1 VVPSL
6 GWMDRILRA
15 RRAEVGRLTQSADH
29 PCDRSRSFVLQE
41 RDRLALQ
48 LCRKHGRTDGKA
60 CGIIRANLT
69 NLAVCALSAEAHPP
83 LPSGVTWAR
92 HLSLSDPDV
101 PLIRNE
107 DRSLATV
114 NVVTPCHSLLAR
126 VCFHRCTRSRPN
138 PRS

>member
-1 VVPSL
+1 
-6 GWMDRILRA
+6 M
-15 RRAEVGRLTQSADH
+15 
-29 PCDRSRSFVLQE
+29 LQE

-48 LCRKHGRTDGKA
+48 LCRKHGRTGKA

-83 LPSGVTWAR
+83 LPSGATWAR

-107 DRSLATV
+107 DRSFATV
-114 NVVTPCHSLLAR
+114 NVVTPCHSLLPSLHS
-126 VCFHRCTRSRPN
+126 FSSESPLLTP
-138 PRS
+138 PRLILAS